1 MRVLSASVSVLVLA
15 LLLVPSAAFAQNDE
29 YYKKQVQRRVEE
41 NEGTKALAQSYNFRS
56 LDTKTGYIFK
66 NQNTFQD
73 AVFDLKVGFIYV
85 FVASCDED
93 CTDIDIELLDPDGRQ
108 LMADTK
114 NRFPV
119 VHVFPDGDGKYTIR
133 ARITSCGGF
142 VGCYWAVHQM
152 GK

>member
-1 MRVLSASVSVLVLA
+1 MPR
-15 LLLVPSAAFAQNDE
+15 PAFAQNDE
-29 YYKKQVQRRVEE
+29 YYKKQVQKRVEE
-41 NEGTKALAQSYNFRS
+41 NEGTKSLVQSYNFRS
-56 LDTKTGYIFK
+56 LDTKIGYIFK

-93 CTDIDIELLDPDGRQ
+93 CSDIDVELLNPEGRQ
-108 LMADTK
+108 LMVDTK

-119 VHVFPDGDGKYTIR
+119 VHVFPEGDGKYTIR
-133 ARITSCGGF
+133 ARISSCAGF